1 METSKKILILIT
13 FLSIFAQETFSQ
25 QKDSLR
31 YGILLDKT
39 MIDAVQL
46 KDNFINAVDISPNK
60 FITLSTGNRIYVLGW
75 MGLKPVGREIAGSIS
90 SFCYTKD
97 SVLMIICNNDLCTM
111 DASGMPVAMLKL
123 PNQNMGLSAGGEVIY
138 FFDRKRSDNKNEYGV
153 YAMAKGGKYKK
164 LFVSPLPITAIV
176 EMNKL
181 LFVSIGSAVYSFN
194 PLNNE
199 MKLVS
204 GLQKDFEIISMTA
217 DYLND
222 VLYFATKEGIFAWKE
237 EKITFVT
244 GDFGGGMLKYFD
256 NGLLIFN
263 PSSNDIMRITSIS
276 GQISF

>member
-1 METSKKILILIT
+1 METSKKIL
-13 FLSIFAQETFSQ
+13 FLFIFLLIFAQETFSQ
-25 QKDSLR
+25 QRDSLR
-31 YGILLDKT
+31 YGILLDKA

-60 FITLSTGNRIYVLGW
+60 FITLSTNNRMYVLGW
-75 MGLKPVGREIAGSIS
+75 MGIKPLGSEITGTIS

-97 SVLMIICNNDLCTM
+97 SVLMFVLNNDLCTL
-111 DASGMPVAMLKL
+111 DAAGKPVTMFKL

-138 FFDRKRSDNKNEYGV
+138 FFDRKRNDDKKEFGI
-153 YAMAKGGKYKK
+153 YALAKGGKYKK
-164 LFVSPLPITAIV
+164 LFVSPLPITAVI
-176 EMNKL
+176 EMNKF
-181 LFVSIGSAVYSFN
+181 LFVSIGSAVYSYN

-222 VLYFATKEGIFAWKE
+222 VLYFATQEGIFAWKD
-237 EKITFVT
+237 EKVSYVT
-244 GDFGGGMLKYFD
+244 GDFGGGILKYFD

-263 PSSNDIMRITSIS
+263 PSTNDIMRITGIS
-276 GQISF
+276 GKISF